1 MQLVYYRHNHRGAPS
16 AVPKGPI
23 SFYELTIVLKG
34 ALVYRINGQEQTVT
48 EGEGIFLTPGMQRE
62 RADCA
67 DSVNYVSF
75 NFLTD
80 APPDLPLK
88 IPQIVNNECKLLIA
102 CADEI
107 RQKYYADADE
117 QLVPLLECLLLN
129 VRSNLENTKEHPLIT
144 QVKRYVNE
152 HLSEKITLQQI
163 GEETYFSPLYC
174 EAVFKQKTGISII
187 RYVIQR
193 RIEEAQKLLLEGTL
207 SLKKIA
213 ETVGFEDYNY
223 FARTFKKATGR
234 TPREYKSSFAVWGS
248 ELST

>member
-34 ALVYRINGQEQTVT
+34 ALVYRINGQEQTVA

-88 IPQIVNNECKLLIA
+88 IPQIVNNDCKLLIA

-193 RIEEAQKLLLEGTL
+193 RVEEAQKLLLEGTL

-234 TPREYKSSFAVWGS
+234 TPREYKNSFAVS
-248 ELST
+248 ANELS

>member
-1 MQLVYYRHNHRGAPS
+1 MHLVYYRHNHHGAPS

-34 ALVYRINGQEQTVT
+34 SLDYRIGDVEVPVE
-48 EGEGIFLTPGMQRE
+48 EGEGIFLTPGVQRE
-62 RADCA
+62 RVDC
-67 DSVNYVSF
+67 DDPVNYVSF

-80 APPDLPLK
+80 ASPDLPLK

-117 QLVPLLECLLLN
+117 QLIPLLECLLLN
-129 VRSNLENTKEHPLIT
+129 VRSNLESTKEHPLVT

-152 HLSEKITLQQI
+152 HLAEKITLQRI

-174 EAVFKQKTGISII
+174 EAVFKQKTGVSII

-234 TPREYKSSFAVWGS
+234 TPREYKNSLAFSQS
-248 ELST
+248 ELS

>member
-107 RQKYYADADE
+107 RQKYYADADK
-117 QLVPLLECLLLN
+117 QLIPLLECLLLN

-223 FARTFKKATGR
+223 FARPFKKATWR
-234 TPREYKSSFAVWGS
+234 TPREYKNSFAVS
-248 ELST
+248 ENELS